1 MKMES
6 SIHTARKMVWTTRI
20 RKGVTGMH
28 LGVNLLLLVL
38 LWAMVNFIGMRQY
51 LREDWSR
58 LQLTRLSPKT
68 ESVMAQVEEP
78 MKLILLMSQDFKGA
92 DSVEDLLKEY
102 RQLNSRV
109 GVEKV
114 DPDRDI
120 GETEDLRARFEV
132 SEPDQ
137 LIVSYRDRHLVV
149 PLARMRVM
157 ESDAER
163 QMGQDPRMV
172 GFRGEQVI
180 TSAVLELTRTE
191 RPVVYFLSGHGEKEI
206 DNFENVPQGYSS
218 VRERLEADHLN
229 LKTLNLEETQRVPED
244 ADLLVIA
251 GPRTRISQPEIDLLR
266 AYMMNVG
273 RLLVLVDAQEDAG
286 LVPFLKEF
294 GIQLSPDVVVDPSRT
309 LRGPDLH
316 VTRYAQHSI
325 TDSMQSIRSIFI
337 RPRSVLPAAQEESAA
352 DRPQYTALAASTDQG
367 WAESEPNR
375 EPVSFD
381 ERRDVPGP
389 IPIAAAVEWQL
400 SGELSGENQVGAKRL
415 VVFGDSL
422 FPGNFLNNGG
432 GMVLMQNAVNWLLQQ
447 EHLLEIAP
455 KDVNEIRLQV
465 NRKELTRLLLWVA
478 VALPGAVLGLGLVVS
493 LRRRG

>member
-1 MKMES
+1 MKTDS
-6 SIHTARKMVWTTRI
+6 SIHTARKMVWTTRV

-28 LGVNLLLLVL
+28 LGVNLLLLVV
-38 LWAMVNFIGMRQY
+38 LWAMVNFIGMRRY

-58 LQLTRLSPKT
+58 QQLTRLSPKT
-68 ESVMAQVEEP
+68 ESVMEDVEEP
-78 MKLILLMSQDFKGA
+78 MNITLLMSQDFKGA

-102 RQLNSRV
+102 RQLNQRLV
-109 GVEKV
+109 VEKV

-120 GETEDLRARFEV
+120 GETEDLRSRFEV
-132 SEPDQ
+132 SEPNQ
-137 LIVSYRDRHLVV
+137 LLLSYQGRQLVV
-149 PLARMRVM
+149 PLERMLVM
-157 ESDAER
+157 ETDEER
-163 QMGQDPRMV
+163 EMGRDPGLV

-206 DNFENVPQGYSS
+206 DNFENVPRGYSMI
-218 VRERLEADHLN
+218 RERLEADHLS

-266 AYMMNVG
+266 GYMMTVG

-316 VTRYAQHSI
+316 VTRYAEHRI
-325 TDSMQSIRSIFI
+325 TDSMRSIRSIFI
-337 RPRSVLPAAQEESAA
+337 RPRSVLPAAQDGSSA

-389 IPIAAAVEWQL
+389 IPIAAAVEWQIA
-400 SGELSGENQVGAKRL
+400 GENQGGAKRL

-432 GMVLMQNAVNWLLQQ
+432 GMLLMQNAVNWLLEQ
-447 EHLLEIAP
+447 EDLLEIPP
-455 KDVNEIRLQV
+455 KDVSEIRLQL
-465 NRKELTRLLLWVA
+465 NRKELNRLLLWVA
-478 VALPGAVLGLGLVVS
+478 VALPGAILAFGLMVS